1 MGQLLITFGLFTYLF
16 AIGLREGYTW
26 ASHQRRLT
34 NGIISGGSKIDYHA
48 WRHIESIGVWIA
60 AGGVLFSE
68 LPLGWL
74 ALYFWSSWQMGHFFY
89 RIALKKVTTNEW
101 FAPVEDD
108 YHLLGFV
115 LPARASQVMGYAF
128 QLVGLLAMLFVL
140 IAN

>member
-60 AGGVLFSE
+60 AGGAFLSE

-74 ALYFWSSWQMGHFFY
+74 LKYLSELHNVSIQYISKKCSKHEVNGVKFY
-89 RIALKKVTTNEW
+89 EMNK
-101 FAPVEDD
+101 
-108 YHLLGFV
+108 
-115 LPARASQVMGYAF
+115 
-128 QLVGLLAMLFVL
+128 
-140 IAN
+140 